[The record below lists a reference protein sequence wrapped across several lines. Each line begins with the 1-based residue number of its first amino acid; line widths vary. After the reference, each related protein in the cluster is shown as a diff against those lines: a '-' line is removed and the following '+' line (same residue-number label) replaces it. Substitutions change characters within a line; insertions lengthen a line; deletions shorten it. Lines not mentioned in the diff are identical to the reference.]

1 MRSSLL
7 SGASVAVAAVAG
19 LVLNPLQATAAVADV
34 PADCG
39 VYTSAYRSDG
49 QRLSYGYAAQKTSV
63 TAYPGDKLAWV
74 PSAHQQLGGAGDT
87 DLFISTEVAA
97 HPTDGYLYRLDRRGE
112 RTNGVWKMTQNTAT
126 RMKSGFANTRIL
138 ASGTYLYRVAGTS
151 LYRYSLTWPN
161 GVPTLSAPTTLKT
174 TGWDSVKTL
183 TFERTEGTGAAA
195 VDVLIGTKTNG
206 ELKEWRINLTAPT
219 TIGSTVLRASGW
231 SSFASLGTGYCQ
243 SHPNGRP
250 ILGIAATG
258 SASVYFD
265 ANAKDRIGTDI
276 KGGSLGALGWTA
288 KAYGQ

>member
-1 MRSSLL
+1 MRKALL
-7 SGASVAVAAVAG
+7 AAALTATG
-19 LVLNPLQATAAVADV
+19 LVLSTQQYAAAAVADV
-34 PADCG
+34 PVDCG
-39 VYTSAYRSDG
+39 VYMSAYRSDG
-49 QRLSYGYAAQKTSV
+49 QRLSYGYDGNKTSI
-63 TAYPGDKLAWV
+63 TSYPGDKLAWV
-74 PSAHQQLGGAGDT
+74 PSAQQQLGGAGDT

-151 LYRYSLTWPN
+151 LYRYQLTWPN

-195 VDVLIGTKTNG
+195 VDVLVGTKTNG
-206 ELKEWRINLTAPT
+206 ELKEWRINLATPT
-219 TIGSTVLRASGW
+219 TIGSTVLQTSGW
-231 SSFASLGTGYCQ
+231 SSFASLSTGYCGA
-243 SHPNGRP
+243 HPAGRP
-250 ILGIAATG
+250 LLGVASTG

-265 ANAKDRIGTDI
+265 ANATDRIGTDI

>member
-1 MRSSLL
+1 MRKALL
-7 SGASVAVAAVAG
+7 AAALTATG
-19 LVLNPLQATAAVADV
+19 LVLSTQQYAVAAVADV
-34 PADCG
+34 PVDCG
-39 VYTSAYRSDG
+39 VYMSAYRSDG
-49 QRLSYGYAAQKTSV
+49 QRLSYGYNGNKTSI
-63 TAYPGDKLAWV
+63 TSYPGDKLAWV
-74 PSAHQQLGGAGDT
+74 PSAQQQLGGAGDT

-151 LYRYSLTWPN
+151 LYRYQLTWPN

-195 VDVLIGTKTNG
+195 VDVLVGTKTNG
-206 ELKEWRINLTAPT
+206 ELKEWRINLATPT
-219 TIGSTVLRASGW
+219 TIGSTVLQASGW
-231 SSFASLGTGYCQ
+231 SSFAALSTGYCG
-243 SHPNGRP
+243 SHPAGRP
-250 ILGIAATG
+250 LLGVASTG

-265 ANAKDRIGTDI
+265 ANATDQIGTDI

>member
-1 MRSSLL
+1 MRRLIL

-19 LVLNPLQATAAVADV
+19 LVLNSLPATAAVADV

-39 VYTSAYRSDG
+39 VYASAYRSDG
-49 QRLSYGYAAQKTSV
+49 QRLSYGYAGSKTSV
-63 TAYPGDKLAWV
+63 TAYAGDKLAWV
-74 PSAHQQLGGAGDT
+74 PSAQQQLGGAGDT

-97 HPTDGYLYRLDRRGE
+97 HPTDGYLYRLDRRGV
-112 RTNGVWKMTQNTAT
+112 RTDGVWKMTQNTAT
-126 RMKSGFANTRIL
+126 RLKSGFANTRIL
-138 ASGTYLYRVAGTS
+138 ASGTYLYRVAGTA
-151 LYRYSLTWPN
+151 LYRYQLTWPN

-183 TFERTEGTGAAA
+183 TYERTEGTGAAA
-195 VDVLIGTKTNG
+195 VDVLVGTKTNG
-206 ELKEWRINLTAPT
+206 ELKEWRINLATPT

-231 SSFASLGTGYCQ
+231 SSFASLSTGYC
-243 SHPNGRP
+243 SNHPAGRP
-250 ILGIAATG
+250 MLAITAAG

-265 ANAKDRIGTDI
+265 ANQTDRLGTDI